1 LDPLALTFESIFKPV
16 REGEVMAEFILK
28 ERKILAVDD
37 EPDVLRSLGK
47 KSWESVRLVSFKK
60 PLPVTRPPIS

>member
-1 LDPLALTFESIFKPV
+1 
-16 REGEVMAEFILK
+16 MAEFILK